1 MPKGEILLKYK
12 NMIVAAALVLAL
24 LVVGAVALLPS
35 GKSNSADGPVY
46 AGKLQIT
53 EICAKNE
60 SILADNTG
68 RCRDYIELHA
78 PEAAVNLKGFTLT
91 DGKITSEPLGDI
103 TIEAGG
109 YRVIFLDKE
118 TTGFALGAA
127 GGDTVQLKAPNGA
140 IAAQVNTT
148 AMGSDQVMLLI
159 NGNYTVSS
167 DASPNFPNTAEGV
180 LAFREGKKHTS
191 PKIVISE
198 VLTSN
203 ERTLPDELGVFSDV
217 AELHNVSG
225 EAVYLGN
232 YFLSD
237 DAAQRYAYRLPEQ
250 MLEADGY
257 VLVYCDGEGYLAA
270 DGKIHANF
278 GLSRGESLYL
288 TDTTG
293 GYLEVATQSLGEDIS
308 WQLLDS
314 GEFAAGV
321 PSLGFA
327 NTEEGA
333 QRAAE
338 QRTNLESA
346 LVISEVALSDSG
358 MPYGGVISDYV
369 EIINCSNV
377 NVSTEGWYLS
387 DGADPYDY
395 PLPAQT
401 LKPGECIVIRCDATG
416 AGFGLS
422 RGEALMLT
430 GPDYR
435 HAPLVICVETEPG
448 TSISL
453 ADGEEDIAYTTAAV
467 SLGFENT
474 QAGRESYLLAQQPKG
489 LMISEVMTSNYSYL
503 RGPYGAA
510 CDWLELYNAGSK
522 SIDLSEYSVTDN
534 AKYPGEFTLPQRT
547 LAPGEYCVIILTS
560 DPAKAR
566 SGYDVI
572 SMELSSRGE
581 WLYLFRNGQVEDFVL
596 IPELETDDAYGR
608 SADSSFFSQLEKPT
622 PGKSNSKT
630 AAVSS
635 DPVAVTAPGKYD
647 GVEYVDVE
655 LSAPGTI
662 YYTTNSTTPGK
673 GSRKYTGPIRITKTT
688 VIRMISYEEGKKAS
702 NIVDVMY
709 AVNEGDT
716 LPIVSV
722 VIEPNDL
729 WSTQYGIYATGP
741 NASDTYPHYGANY
754 HKNWERKASISMY
767 EDDGTGFFQP
777 CGLKIFGGYS
787 RGNDKKSFA
796 CMFRKEYGR
805 GQLDYPLFGE
815 DSLPYYEALVLRAG
829 GQEAAFSRCKDE
841 VITSFA
847 SEYLGLPVQD
857 YRPVSLYLN
866 GEYWGV
872 YFIRDKI
879 NEHYVAG
886 YFGVEPDTVDLAHW
900 SGEDSGKFMALKLFA
915 QRNDLTKQ
923 ENYDYVMSQ
932 IDVENYTDFM
942 ITQIWISNRDP
953 GNVKFFT
960 APGYP
965 WTWILFDTDL
975 AFIRAGDNTVPMLMN
990 NNLGYDITTRTFA
1003 VRLIRNPEYKDYFLG
1018 RMAWQMQQVWTEE
1031 NLIPHIDEFYEM
1043 LREDM
1048 KKECKRWGTSYSG
1061 WEYQM
1066 ELMREFARERNQ
1078 YLVKHI
1084 QWRYELTDEQ
1094 MIEYGFP
1101 ME

>member
-1 MPKGEILLKYK
+1 MKYK
-12 NMIVAAALVLAL
+12 NIIVAAVLVLAL
-24 LVVGAVALLPS
+24 LAVGAAALLPS
-35 GKSNSADGPVY
+35 GKPDASGEPVY

-60 SILADNTG
+60 SILADNSG

-78 PEAAVNLKGFTLT
+78 PEAAVNLKGFTMT
-91 DGKITSEPLGDI
+91 DGKVTSEPLGDI

-118 TTGFALGAA
+118 TTGFALGAT

-148 AMGSDQVMLLI
+148 AMGSDQVMLLV
-159 NGNYTVSS
+159 NGSYTVSS
-167 DASPNFPNTAEGV
+167 DASPNFPNTPEGV

-198 VLTSN
+198 VLTAN
-203 ERTLPDELGVFSDV
+203 ERTLPDEQGVFSDV

-237 DAAQRYAYRLPEQ
+237 DAAQRYAYRLPELT
-250 MLEADGY
+250 LEADGY
-257 VLVYCDGEGYLAA
+257 VLVYCDGEGYIAA

-278 GLSRGESLYL
+278 GLSRGENLYL

-293 GYLEVATQSLGEDIS
+293 GYLEVAVQSLGEDTS
-308 WQLLDS
+308 WQLLEN
-314 GEFAAGV
+314 GEFASGV

-327 NTEEGA
+327 NTEEGVR
-333 QRAAE
+333 QAAE

-346 LVISEVALSDSG
+346 LVISEVVLSDSG

-377 NVSTEGWYLS
+377 NVSTEGWYLT

-395 PLPAQT
+395 PLPVQT
-401 LKPGECIVIRCDATG
+401 LKPGEVLVIRCDVTG

-422 RGEALMLT
+422 RGETLMLT

-435 HAPLVICVETEPG
+435 HAPLVTCAETEPG
-448 TSISL
+448 MSISL
-453 ADGEEDIAYTTAAV
+453 AQAGEDITYTTAAV
-467 SLGFENT
+467 SLGFANT
-474 QAGRESYLLAQQPKG
+474 EEGQESYLLAQQPKG

-510 CDWLELYNAGSK
+510 CDWLELYNAGSET
-522 SIDLSEYSVTDN
+522 IDLSTYSITDN
-534 AKYPGEFTLPQRT
+534 AKYPGEFNLPQRT

-560 DPAKAR
+560 DPAKAKA
-566 SGYDVI
+566 GYDVI

-581 WLYLFRNGQVEDFVL
+581 WLYLFRGEQVEDFVL

-608 SADSSFFSQLEKPT
+608 SAGSSFFSQLEKPT

-655 LSAPGTI
+655 LSSPGTI
-662 YYTTNSTTPGK
+662 YYTTNGTTPGRDD
-673 GSRKYTGPIRITKTT
+673 RKYTGPIRITKTT
-688 VIRMISYEEGKKAS
+688 VIRMISYEEGKTAS
-702 NIVDVMY
+702 NIVDVLY
-709 AVNEGDT
+709 AVNEGDG
-716 LPIVSV
+716 LPIVSI
-722 VIEPNDL
+722 VIEPYYL
-729 WSTQYGIYATGP
+729 WSSEMGIYATGP
-741 NASDTYPHYGANY
+741 NAGEEFPFHGANY
-754 HKNWERKASISMY
+754 HMNWERQASVSLY
-767 EDDGTGFFQP
+767 EDDGSGFFQR
-777 CGLKIFGGYS
+777 CGLKIFGGFS
-787 RGNDKKSFA
+787 RANAKKSLA
-796 CMFRKEYGR
+796 CMFRKCYGK
-805 GQLDYPLFGE
+805 GQLDYPVFGE
-815 DSLPYYEALVLRAG
+815 DSLPYYEALVFRAG
-829 GQEAAFSRCKDE
+829 GQEVYASRFKDE
-841 VITSFA
+841 MITSFA
-847 SEYLGLPVQD
+847 AEYLDMPVQD

-886 YFGVEPDTVDLAHW
+886 HFGVDADTVDLAHW
-900 SGEDSGKFMALKLFA
+900 SGGDSARFMKLKEFA
-915 QRNDLTKQ
+915 RYNDLSNQ
-923 ENYDYVMSQ
+923 ENYEYVLSQ
-932 IDVENYTDFM
+932 IDVENYTDYM
-942 ITQIWISNRDP
+942 IAQIWISNRDP

-960 APGYP
+960 ADGYK

-975 AFIRAGDNTVPMLMN
+975 AFMRAHENTLGMLMN
-990 NNLGYDITTRTFA
+990 TDLGYEITTRTFA
-1003 VRLIRNPEYKDYFLG
+1003 VRMLKHPEYREYFLR
-1018 RMAWQMQQVWTEE
+1018 RMAWQMREVWTEE
-1031 NLIPHIDEFYEM
+1031 NLIPHIDELYEM
-1043 LREDM
+1043 LWEDM
-1048 KKECKRWGTSYSG
+1048 KKECERWDTSYSG
-1061 WEYQM
+1061 WEHQV
-1066 ELMREFARERNQ
+1066 EILREFARERNK
-1078 YLVKHI
+1078 YLLQQVK
-1084 QWRYELTDEQ
+1084 QRYGLTTEQ